1 MINKHRNSPRA
12 TRMSRVL
19 IATLAS
25 AAGLALLAGCST
37 ASSAPTA
44 SAKSS
49 SASGTCTAPSTVT
62 IAENTIPIS
71 LSLNMAQG
79 LGYFDKVDA
88 KCHTQINFDVI
99 QSPAAQVPA
108 LLANQVQFI
117 AVGTGNILSA
127 ATQGQQFKV
136 LLSTAQGGGGVL
148 IANAKDKSNGTGV
161 NALKKYGAGSTWAVG
176 SLGGPGQLVSDAL
189 LSSVGVDY
197 KKVTFVPVG
206 TDGLTAAVA
215 GGKAAI
221 GYASSSQ
228 AGAGAQSGQTYSV
241 MYTASDAVYKQLG
254 FFSEAAFA
262 TTPAFAKQ
270 YPELTQQIVNAEV
283 LGLKATRD
291 YFNKGT
297 AALKL
302 MPASYQATADA
313 NVWDD
318 TWQQTA
324 FTAAPLTGLTEQK
337 DLQNEVNLSIKYG
350 ILPVG
355 SKLPAGLADTSFV
368 KKAYK
373 QLGMPVPTGPII
385 TSFMKNSPK

>member
-1 MINKHRNSPRA
+1 MINIHSRSLRSRTPRLA
-12 TRMSRVL
+12 L
-19 IATLAS
+19 LALAS
-25 AAGLALLAGCST
+25 AASIALLAGCST
-37 ASSAPTA
+37 GPSTPTA
-44 SAKSS
+44 SP
-49 SASGTCTAPSTVT
+49 SAGAEGKACKAPSTVT
-62 IAENTIPIS
+62 IAENSIPIS

-79 LGYFDKVDA
+79 LGYFDKIDA
-88 KCHTQINFDVI
+88 ACHTQINFDVI

-108 LLANQVQFI
+108 LLAGQVQFV
-117 AVGTGNILSA
+117 AVGTGNLLNA
-127 ATQGQQFKV
+127 AVQGQQFKI

-148 IANAKDKSNGTGV
+148 IANAKDKAKGTGV
-161 NALKKYGAGSTWAVG
+161 AALKKYGAGSTWAVG

-197 KKVTFVPVG
+197 TKVTFVPVG

-215 GGKAAI
+215 GGKAQI

-228 AGAGAQSGQTYSV
+228 AGTGAASGQTYSV
-241 MYTASDAVYKQLG
+241 MYTASAAVYKQLG

-291 YFNKGT
+291 YFDKST

-302 MPASYQATADA
+302 MPASYQATADP
-313 NVWDD
+313 NVWSS

-324 FTAAPLTGLTEQK
+324 FTAAPLTGITEQS
-337 DLQNEVNLSIKYG
+337 DLQRELELSIKYG
-350 ILPVG
+350 ILPAG
-355 SKLPAGLADTSFV
+355 SKLPSGLADSSFA
-368 KKAYK
+368 KTAYK
-373 QLGMPVPTGPII
+373 QLGMAVPTGPII
-385 TSFMKNSPK
+385 TSFLTKSPK